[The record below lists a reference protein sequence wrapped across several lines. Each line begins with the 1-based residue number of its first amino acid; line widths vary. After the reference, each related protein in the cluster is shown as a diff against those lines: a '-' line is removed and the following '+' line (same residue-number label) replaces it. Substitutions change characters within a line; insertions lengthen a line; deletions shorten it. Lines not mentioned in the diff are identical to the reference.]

1 MALLRVL
8 TLIYAG
14 VLVAAL
20 AVVLITIAVYLW
32 RVSGALAEARAAL
45 ALVRDRTQPLRQH
58 LRGLEELTEQYV
70 QQIDDATTTI
80 EQALRR
86 LTAPADAAAR

>member
-1 MALLRVL
+1 MAMLRIL

-20 AVVLITIAVYLW
+20 AAVLVTIALYLW
-32 RVSGALAEARAAL
+32 RISGALAEARAAL

-58 LRGLEELTEQYV
+58 LRGLEEFTEENV
-70 QQIDDATTTI
+70 QRVEDATTTI
-80 EQALRR
+80 EQALER